1 MDGAQH
7 YKQLRHACTLY
18 FVPMF
23 AAVLTFNS
31 RRVDGMKF
39 QDFMPLEEDR
49 RRFEERLRGGLHEIP
64 GAAAGCLYATLRSMG
79 TNIHV
84 EFFYVRFLDLV
95 GCQHFCLGI
104 KESAEER
111 APVALTLPEPPRPL
125 RRRARRSRAA
135 APAADMAAAA
145 SGGST
150 RRPSSRLSARRA
162 C

>member
-1 MDGAQH
+1 
-7 YKQLRHACTLY
+7 
-18 FVPMF
+18 
-23 AAVLTFNS
+23 
-31 RRVDGMKF
+31 MKF

-64 GAAAGCLYATLRSMG
+64 GAAAGCLHATLRSMG

-111 APVALTLPEPPRPL
+111 APVALTSPEPPRPL
-125 RRRARRSRAA
+125 RHRARRSRAA

-145 SGGST
+145 SGGSS
-150 RRPSSRLSARRA
+150 RRPSLRLSARRA